1 MSADLLALLS
11 DLAIDGAIVAG
22 TVLGAV
28 VGVYAIKALLKAI
41 TMPSASSITFYDS
54 KGGW

>member
-1 MSADLLALLS
+1 MSPDLLARLA
-11 DLAIDGAIVAG
+11 DLAIDAGIVSG
-22 TVLGAV
+22 TVLGAIV
-28 VGVYAIKALLKAI
+28 AVYAIKALLKAI